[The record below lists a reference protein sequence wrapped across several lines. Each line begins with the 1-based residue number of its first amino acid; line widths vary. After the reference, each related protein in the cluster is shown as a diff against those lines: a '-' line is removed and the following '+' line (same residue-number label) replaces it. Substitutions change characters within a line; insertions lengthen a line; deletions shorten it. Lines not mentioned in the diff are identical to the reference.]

1 MNFKRVLLFAVV
13 FISLA
18 AIYFFMET
26 SVGKRNKK
34 EGPKLL
40 FPELKIEKAALIKI
54 KSTEKGEFVLTKAK
68 DVWQVKQNSQTYIAS
83 TDAVEKLL
91 DKVAK
96 MKIETVSSR
105 NPKNFAAFEVS
116 NEKGI
121 ETTILDSKN
130 NSLAALVVGKSGPD
144 LFSTYV
150 RNKASNNVIL
160 TTGMLKTDFG
170 RELSD
175 WRNKK
180 IYSLKSSDITEY
192 RVTDN
197 MTTRFKKENDIWQ
210 AVKPELP
217 DVNQETVK
225 EAINKFAD
233 LEAAGFVYDNNTN
246 YGFNKPQKIITA
258 TLVDKNSQTLIIGKD
273 KNAFQYFA
281 KKKGGDTIYIIE
293 KHVINIICPSLESLK
308 LETKPSDRSKTAEKV
323 K

>member
-34 EGPKLL
+34 EGLKLL
-40 FPELKIEKAALIKI
+40 FPGLKIEKSALIKV
-54 KSTEKGEFVLTKAK
+54 KSTEKGEFILTKAK

-144 LFSTYV
+144 LYSTYV

-197 MTTRFKKENDIWQ
+197 MTTRFKKENDIWL

-217 DVNQETVK
+217 DVNQEAVK

-308 LETKPSDRSKTAEKV
+308 PKTKPADRSKTAEKV

>member
-1 MNFKRVLLFAVV
+1 M
-13 FISLA
+13 
-18 AIYFFMET
+18 
-26 SVGKRNKK
+26 
-34 EGPKLL
+34 
-40 FPELKIEKAALIKI
+40 
-54 KSTEKGEFVLTKAK
+54 
-68 DVWQVKQNSQTYIAS
+68 W
-83 TDAVEKLL
+83 
-91 DKVAK
+91 
-96 MKIETVSSR
+96 
-105 NPKNFAAFEVS
+105 
-116 NEKGI
+116 
-121 ETTILDSKN
+121 
-130 NSLAALVVGKSGPD
+130 GKSGPD

-180 IYSLKSSDITEY
+180 IYSLKPSDITEY

>member
-34 EGPKLL
+34 EGSKLL
-40 FPELKIEKAALIKI
+40 FPELKFEKAALIKI

-68 DVWQVKQNSQTYIAS
+68 DVWQVNQNSQTYIAS

-130 NSLAALVVGKSGPD
+130 NSLATLVVGKSGPD

-258 TLVDKNSQTLIIGKD
+258 TLAAKNSQTLIIGKD

-281 KKKGGDTIYIIE
+281 KKKDGDNIYIIE
-293 KHVINIICPSLESLK
+293 KHLINLLCPSLENLNP
-308 LETKPSDRSKTAEKV
+308 ETKPADSSKTDETV

>member
-40 FPELKIEKAALIKI
+40 FPELKIKKAALIKI

-116 NEKGI
+116 NGKGI

-180 IYSLKSSDITEY
+180 IYSLKPSDITEY

>member
-40 FPELKIEKAALIKI
+40 FPELKIEKASLIKV
-54 KSTEKGEFVLTKAK
+54 KSTEKGEFILTKAK

-225 EAINKFAD
+225 ETINKFAD

-293 KHVINIICPSLESLK
+293 KHVINIVCPSFESLK

>member
-1 MNFKRVLLFAVV
+1 MKFKKVLLFAVV

-40 FPELKIEKAALIKI
+40 FPELKIEKAALIKV
-54 KSTEKGEFVLTKAK
+54 KSTEKGEFILTKAK
-68 DVWQVKQNSQTYIAS
+68 DVWQVKQNGQTYIAS

-91 DKVAK
+91 DKVTK

-121 ETTILDSKN
+121 ETTIFDSKN

-258 TLVDKNSQTLIIGKD
+258 ALVDKNSQTLIIGKD

-293 KHVINIICPSLESLK
+293 KHVINIVCPSLESLK

>member
-1 MNFKRVLLFAVV
+1 MKFKKVLLFAVV

-40 FPELKIEKAALIKI
+40 FPELKIEKAALIKV
-54 KSTEKGEFVLTKAK
+54 KSTEKGEFILTKAK

-170 RELSD
+170 KDLSD
-175 WRNKK
+175 WRDKT
-180 IYSLKSSDITEY
+180 IYSLKPGDITEY
-192 RVTDN
+192 KMTDN
-197 MTTRFKKENDIWQ
+197 MTTRLKKENDIWL

-217 DVNQETVK
+217 VVNQETVK
-225 EAINKFAD
+225 DAINKFAD
-233 LEAAGFVYDNNTN
+233 LEAAGFAYDNKTN
-246 YGFNKPQKIITA
+246 YGFNQPQKIITA
-258 TLVDKNSQTLIIGKD
+258 ALADKNSQTLIIGKD

-281 KKKGGDTIYIIE
+281 KKKDGDNIYIIE
-293 KHVINIICPSLESLK
+293 KHLINILCPSLESLK
-308 LETKPSDRSKTAEKV
+308 PETKPADSGKPAETV

>member
-116 NEKGI
+116 NGKGI

>member
-150 RNKASNNVIL
+150 RNKTSNNVIL